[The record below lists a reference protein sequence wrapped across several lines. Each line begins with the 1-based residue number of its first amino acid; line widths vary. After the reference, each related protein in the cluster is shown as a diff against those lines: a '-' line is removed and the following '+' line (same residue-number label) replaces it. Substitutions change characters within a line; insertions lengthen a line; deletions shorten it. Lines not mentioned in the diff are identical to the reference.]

1 MEPKLFCI
9 SLGYKNSKYLDITR
23 EPNTSLATI

>member
-1 MEPKLFCI
+1 MDPNYFTLV
-9 SLGYKNSKYLDITR
+9 LGYKNSKYLDITR